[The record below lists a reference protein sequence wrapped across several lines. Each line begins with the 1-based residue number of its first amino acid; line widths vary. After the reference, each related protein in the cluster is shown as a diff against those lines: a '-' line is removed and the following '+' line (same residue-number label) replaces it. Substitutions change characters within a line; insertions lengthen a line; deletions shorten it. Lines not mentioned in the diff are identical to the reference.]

1 MSQPLTPRQRL
12 FVDAYLVSRNARQAA
27 RDAGYSPA
35 RAGMT
40 GSDLLKNPKVAA
52 ALRARGV
59 DPPRG
64 VHPATQRRK
73 PLVRPPRSAINP
85 LEERFALAYLVC
97 GNAAEA
103 ARRVG
108 LKVARAHIAGCKM
121 LQRPQVAA
129 FIAAERAAAIERTR
143 IDADRVKR
151 EYARI
156 AFADI
161 GAIAEWD
168 DESFALLPSALIAPD
183 DRAAI
188 AEVKLKQGKAGLK
201 ATVRLHSKQHALDSL
216 AKLLG
221 LYAKNPPP
229 LTIDAEQERR
239 DANAELRERL
249 MRIVRAGEDKAEST
263 AAPPAPAKTGSDK
276 P

>member
-12 FVDAYLVSRNARQAA
+12 FVDAYLLSRNARQAA

-40 GSDLLKNPKVAA
+40 GSDLLKNPNVVA
-52 ALRARGV
+52 ALRARGL

-64 VHPATQRRK
+64 VHPATQIRK
-73 PLVRPPRSAINP
+73 PRVNRPRSG
-85 LEERFALAYLVC
+85 LSYQTERFALAYLGC

-103 ARRVG
+103 ARRIG
-108 LKVARAHIAGCKM
+108 ISTKHGSRLLH
-121 LQRPQVAA
+121 RPVVAA
-129 FIAAERAAAIERTR
+129 FIEAERAASAERTR

-161 GAIAEWD
+161 GAIADWD
-168 DESFALLPSALIAPD
+168 EDEFALTPSALISPD

-188 AEVKLKQGKAGLK
+188 AEVKLKHGKAGLK
-201 ATVRLHSKQHALDSL
+201 ATVRLHSKQQALDSL

-221 LYAKNPPP
+221 LYAKKPWAPVADP
-229 LTIDAEQERR
+229 RGGRSATEI
-239 DANAELRERL
+239 LRERL
-249 MRIVRAGEDKAEST
+249 MRIVRAGENENAGEKKDEKE
-263 AAPPAPAKTGSDK
+263 G
-276 P
+276 